1 MPSVFA
7 NRFYDNASPRLRDH
21 LGEAVA
27 VSRGAASTS
36 GVAATWISE
45 GSEIQT
51 QTRMGVKTSFI
62 DREWVIPKTAYIIS
76 GSAVTPAAG
85 DRLTDADGTV
95 WELMSQPNMPAWEP
109 YGGNLQWL
117 LRTKRITVA

>member
-1 MPSVFA
+1 MPSVFS
-7 NRFYDNASPRLRDH
+7 NRFYDIASPRLRDH
-21 LGEAVA
+21 LGEVVS
-27 VSRGAASTS
+27 VSRGVSSTA
-36 GVAATWISE
+36 GVTATWIDE
-45 GSEIQT
+45 GAEIQT

-62 DREWVIPKTAYIIS
+62 DREWVITKAAYVIG
-76 GSAVTPAAG
+76 GSEVTPDAG

-117 LRTKRITVA
+117 LRTKRIATA

>member
-7 NRFYDNASPRLRDH
+7 TRFYETASPRLRDH
-21 LGEAVA
+21 LGEVVA
-27 VSRGAASTS
+27 VSRGSSSTA
-36 GVAATWISE
+36 GVTATWLSE

-62 DREWVIPKTAYIIS
+62 DREWLITKAAYTVD

-85 DRLTDADGTV
+85 DRLTDSDGTV
-95 WELMSQPNMPAWEP
+95 WELMSQPNMPAFEP

-117 LRTKRITVA
+117 LRTKRIVTA